1 MDAINVVPLRLR
13 GYPHKSNSI
22 GLRLSVCMKS
32 YGGTG
37 TPLFPPS
44 PACSTSSSSIK
55 QSHFPS
61 HTILLTE
68 LNSTMHVY
76 IYILLLFSTFFSFG
90 LRTKLLP
97 IKKKFDETKLEQVCA
112 PVSTNFSRDKE
123 EKKDM
128 ERQGDQKFS
137 LTGDFQDVKLK

>member
-1 MDAINVVPLRLR
+1 
-13 GYPHKSNSI
+13 
-22 GLRLSVCMKS
+22 
-32 YGGTG
+32 
-37 TPLFPPS
+37 
-44 PACSTSSSSIK
+44 
-55 QSHFPS
+55 
-61 HTILLTE
+61 
-68 LNSTMHVY
+68 MHVY

-137 LTGDFQDVKLK
+137 LTGDFQDEKLK